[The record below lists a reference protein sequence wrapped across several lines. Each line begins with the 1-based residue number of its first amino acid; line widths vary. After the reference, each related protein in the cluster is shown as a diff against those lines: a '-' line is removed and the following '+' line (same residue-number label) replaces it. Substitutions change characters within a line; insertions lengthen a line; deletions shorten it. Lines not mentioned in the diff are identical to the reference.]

1 MSGHDDDLS
10 PWNDDPLVQ
19 ALRAPGTAD
28 ELAGESEFVAAF
40 RAARPGAQTARGT
53 GRGRLRLV
61 GRRLGG
67 GGTAVV
73 VAVALGAGAAA
84 AAYTQNLPD
93 PVQRAVHD
101 VLGPV
106 GVPAPEKPGTDR
118 APGTPESRAP
128 SPGAEQPSSE
138 QPRSEG
144 TDEATTEPT
153 DDPSEQ
159 PIEPTDSPSVSPTEP
174 TTSPTETPTETPTST
189 PSPLTPTSVTLT
201 GASHRAAPDE
211 QVALSGTLTAADA
224 TPVAGQA
231 VSLLQRQEGAWLP
244 VATATSDEAGA
255 ISVTAPALTRTSA
268 FRLAVGEELTSQAW
282 RVVLVPTL
290 TLSSRPS
297 GSSTALKVTTR
308 GGRAGDPVELVSPRP
323 SGPVVVGRARLGA
336 DLSATFQVPSPST
349 RVRYVAR
356 LARTRAH
363 AAARA
368 GVRLLPARPAA
379 MSASVLD
386 TTPGPGDTVVVSG
399 TVTGP
404 EGVVLQGRQ
413 VWLMLRTAGGD
424 WRRLGSATSD
434 ADGSVSI
441 SAGTLAGNAA
451 VRLRVGK
458 VRSPVVALKLQPEWT
473 ATVTP
478 GDRSAVI
485 GGRVLGGA
493 TGDRVL
499 LRTVVDGVL
508 TTVGEATLAADGSV
522 RFQVPLPE
530 RRQVRYR
537 LVLPRT
543 PMHLRATTA
552 VVVRSSPR

>member
-40 RAARPGAQTARGT
+40 RAAQPGAQTAHGT
-53 GRGRLRLV
+53 ARGRLRLV

-73 VAVALGAGAAA
+73 VAVALGAGAA

-106 GVPAPEKPGTDR
+106 GVPAPEKPRTDGT
-118 APGTPESRAP
+118 PSTPESQAP
-128 SPGAEQPSSE
+128 SPGTQQPSSE
-138 QPRSEG
+138 QPPSQG
-144 TDEATTEPT
+144 PDEATTEPT

-159 PIEPTDSPSVSPTEP
+159 PTEEPTDSPSASPTEP

-189 PSPLTPTSVTLT
+189 PTPVTPTSVTLA

-211 QVALSGTLTAADA
+211 QVALTGTLTAADA

-231 VSLLQRQEGAWLP
+231 VSLLQRQEDAWLP

-268 FRLAVGEELTSQAW
+268 FRLAVGEELTSRVW

-290 TLSSRPS
+290 TLTQRPS
-297 GSSTALKVTTR
+297 GSSTALDVTTR

-323 SGPVVVGRARLGA
+323 RGPVVVGRARLGA

-363 AAARA
+363 AAVRA
-368 GVRLLPARPAA
+368 GVRLLPARPVA

-404 EGVVLQGRQ
+404 EGVVLPGRQ
-413 VWLMLRTAGGD
+413 VWLLLRTAGGD
-424 WRRLGSATSD
+424 WRRLGSATSG

-441 SAGTLAGNAA
+441 SAGTLDGNAA

-485 GGRVLGGA
+485 GGRVLGGG

-552 VVVRSSPR
+552 VVVRAP